1 MHLEQFPVDFLA
13 LLARRMREQ
22 LLWNLPVADVCLLE
36 VTQFTNGMNM
46 DDYWSIILDAN
57 NYTDAG
63 FLLIRSIF
71 LMTAEEEKCY
81 C

>member
-13 LLARRMREQ
+13 LLPRRTPEQ

-57 NYTDAG
+57 
-63 FLLIRSIF
+63 I
-71 LMTAEEEKCY
+71 LMQGSF
-81 C
+81 